1 MDPQAVPPSAPAVSE
16 CLVDAAIYQRIA
28 AVSTAARDTG
38 NPPRVSI
45 AWAQATSIRIGKPG
59 TADPKLG

>member
-28 AVSTAARDTG
+28 AAARDTG

-45 AWAQATSIRIGKPG
+45 AWAQATSIRHR
-59 TADPKLG
+59 